1 MSGRF
6 SLTAQLN
13 RLTNFLLVL
22 ALLATGCGMALI
34 VRQAHEVSASLQLTL
49 AQLPVY
55 SQALRLVE
63 AISAERGPTNAMLGE
78 REGDPQALAGARTLS
93 DERFNQLLQALQG
106 CPECSVTVAQVKT
119 GYQSL
124 HQARALVDERLSA
137 SPSDPGRPA
146 VAQVVLAMFQAAD
159 ASFRSGDITL
169 QDLATRTPG
178 IAACLVNAKLA
189 SRLRDTAG
197 RLGSLLTP
205 ALQEARAPT
214 ADEREQLQ
222 QTQGRLNQLADL
234 LRGNLEGSAAEAE
247 RERFQQLRE
256 RYLGEGLA
264 FYQQTLAA
272 LVTGQPLSAAAFAR
286 GYVPTM
292 ASILD
297 LRDTALSLAQ
307 REAERLAREAHLR
320 LLLTIAAALGI
331 LLALGTGLLLLKRR
345 LLSPLLAN
353 TQRLLTLTRRH
364 MPASNVADD
373 DDDPRTLFAAF
384 EQLERELQQA
394 DLLRQERDALIAE
407 LGIRA
412 ETDHL
417 TGLANRRA
425 FERQLAQ
432 GVVDTP
438 NHLAAI
444 TFDIDH
450 FKRINDTYGHGAG
463 DLLLQHLAQ
472 RCNGLLREGE
482 RIARIGG
489 EEFAVLADVK
499 QASEALALAER
510 LRRGIAETPFAV
522 GPTEALTVTASFG
535 VAVTARAEP
544 GARIRL
550 LAEADAALYRAKHRG
565 RNCSDIAESG

>member
-22 ALLATGCGMALI
+22 ALLATGCGMALL
-34 VRQAHEVSASLQLTL
+34 VRQAHEASASLQRTL

-78 REGDPQALAGARTLS
+78 RDGDPQLLNRARALS
-93 DERFNQLLQALQG
+93 DERLVQLQQALQG
-106 CPECSVTVAQVKT
+106 CAECSVTAEQVAAS
-119 GYQSL
+119 YQSL
-124 HQARALVDERLSA
+124 RQARALVDQRLSTPA
-137 SPSDPGRPA
+137 SDPRRPT
-146 VAQVVLAMFQAAD
+146 VAQVVSAMFQASDANFRAAD
-159 ASFRSGDITL
+159 FTL
-169 QDLATRTPG
+169 QDLVARTPG
-178 IAACLVNAKLA
+178 ISACLVNTKLA

-205 ALQEARAPT
+205 ALQAARAPT
-214 ADEREQLQ
+214 EDEREQLQ
-222 QTQGRLNQLADL
+222 QTQGRLNQLVDL
-234 LRGNLEGSAAEAE
+234 LRGNLEGTAANAE
-247 RERFQQLRE
+247 RERFQLLRE
-256 RYLGEGLA
+256 RYLGAGLA

-272 LVTGQPLSAAAFAR
+272 LVDDQPPSAAAFAS
-286 GYVPTM
+286 GYVPAM

-297 LRDTALSLAQ
+297 LRDTALRLAVD
-307 REAERLAREAHLR
+307 EAVRLAREAHLR
-320 LLLTIAAALGI
+320 LLLTVAAALGI

-364 MPASNVADD
+364 MPASAVADD

-412 ETDHL
+412 ETDYL

-432 GVVDTP
+432 GVARTP
-438 NHLAAI
+438 RYLAAI
-444 TFDIDH
+444 AFDIDH
-450 FKRINDTYGHGAG
+450 FKRINDTYGHPAG
-463 DLLLQHLAQ
+463 DQLLRHLAQ
-472 RCNGLLREGE
+472 RCSALLRDGD
-482 RIARIGG
+482 RLARIGG
-489 EEFAVLADVK
+489 EEFAVLADV
-499 QASEALALAER
+499 ELPEDALALAER
-510 LRRGIAETPFAV
+510 LRQGIADTPFAV
-522 GPTEALTVTASFG
+522 GPTEALPVTASFG
-535 VAVTARAEP
+535 VAVTARLPE
-544 GARIRL
+544 GAPLRL
-550 LAEADAALYRAKHRG
+550 LAQADAALYRAKHRG
-565 RNCSDIAESG
+565 RNCSEVAEVG

>member
-205 ALQEARAPT
+205 ALQAARAPT

-222 QTQGRLNQLADL
+222 QTQGRLHQLADL

-264 FYQQTLAA
+264 YYQQTLTA
-272 LVTGQPLSAAAFAR
+272 LLAGQPPSAAAFAR

-297 LRDTALSLAQ
+297 LRDTALSLA
-307 REAERLAREAHLR
+307 EAEAARLAREAHLC
-320 LLLTIAAALGI
+320 LLLTIVAALGI

-364 MPASNVADD
+364 MPASTIADD
-373 DDDPRTLFAAF
+373 EDDPRTLFAAF

>member
-6 SLTAQLN
+6 LLTAQLN

-22 ALLATGCGMALI
+22 ALFATGCGMVLI
-34 VRQAHEVSASLQLTL
+34 VRQAHDAVARLQLTL

-55 SQALRLVE
+55 SQALRLAE

-78 REGDPQALAGARTLS
+78 RDGDPQALAGARTLS

-307 REAERLAREAHLR
+307 REAERLAREAQLC

-331 LLALGTGLLLLKRR
+331 LLALGTGLLLLKLR

-353 TQRLLTLTRRH
+353 TQRLLALTRRH
-364 MPASNVADD
+364 RPDSPLDD
-373 DDDPRTLFAAF
+373 EDDPRTLFAAF
-384 EQLERELQQA
+384 AQLEEELQQA
-394 DLLRQERDALIAE
+394 DQLRQERDALIAE
-407 LGIRA
+407 LRVRA
-412 ETDHL
+412 ETDYL
-417 TGLANRRA
+417 TGLPNRRA
-425 FERQLAQ
+425 FAQRLAH
-432 GVVDTP
+432 GVTATP
-438 NHLAAI
+438 QQLAAI

-450 FKRINDTYGHGAG
+450 FKLINDTYGHAAG

-472 RCNGLLREGE
+472 RCSALLRENDHL
-482 RIARIGG
+482 ARVGG
-489 EEFAVLADVK
+489 EEFAVLADVD
-499 QASEALALAER
+499 QPQQALALAER
-510 LRRGIAETPFAV
+510 LRRGIAEAPFSV

-535 VAVTARAEP
+535 VAVTPRLEP
-544 GARIRL
+544 GVPVRL

-565 RNCSDIAESG
+565 RNCSEVAEVG

>member
-34 VRQAHEVSASLQLTL
+34 VRQAHEASASLQLTL

-55 SQALRLVE
+55 RQALLLVE

-78 REGDPQALAGARTLS
+78 RDGDPQALSRARALS
-93 DERFNQLLQALQG
+93 DARFAQLQRALQD
-106 CPECSVTVAQVKT
+106 CPECSVTSEQVAAS
-119 GYQSL
+119 YQRL
-124 HQARALVDERLSA
+124 HQARALVDQRLSLPA
-137 SPSDPGRPA
+137 SDPTRPT
-146 VAQVVLAMFQAAD
+146 VGQVVEALFQASDANFRAAD
-159 ASFRSGDITL
+159 FTL
-169 QDLATRTPG
+169 QDLASRTPG
-178 IAACLVNAKLA
+178 IAACLVNTKLA

-205 ALQEARAPT
+205 ALQAARAPT
-214 ADEREQLQ
+214 EDEREQLQ
-222 QTQGRLNQLADL
+222 QTQGRLKQLVDL
-234 LRGNLEGSAAEAE
+234 LRGNLEGSAADAE

-256 RYLGEGLA
+256 RYLGQGLA
-264 FYQQTLAA
+264 YYQQTLTA
-272 LVTGQPLSAAAFAR
+272 LLAGQPLSAAAFAR

-297 LRDTALSLAQ
+297 LRDTALSLA
-307 REAERLAREAHLR
+307 EAEAARLAREAHLR
-320 LLLTIAAALGI
+320 LLLTIVAALGI

-364 MPASNVADD
+364 MPASTIADD
-373 DDDPRTLFAAF
+373 EDDPRTLFAAF

-407 LGIRA
+407 LGVRA
-412 ETDHL
+412 ETDYL

-432 GVVDTP
+432 GLARAPHCLAVV
-438 NHLAAI
+438 A
-444 TFDIDH
+444 FDIDH
-450 FKRINDTYGHGAG
+450 FKRINDTYGHPAG
-463 DLLLQHLAQ
+463 DQLLQHLAQ
-472 RCNGLLREGE
+472 RCSALLREGD
-482 RIARIGG
+482 RLARIGG
-489 EEFAVLADVK
+489 EEFAVLADVE
-499 QASEALALAER
+499 QPEAALALAER
-510 LRRGIAETPFAV
+510 LRLGIADTPFAV
-522 GPTEALTVTASFG
+522 GPTEALPVTASFG
-535 VAVTARAEP
+535 VAVTTQRQE
-544 GARIRL
+544 GAPLRL
-550 LAEADAALYRAKHRG
+550 LAQADAALYRAKHRG
-565 RNCSDIAESG
+565 RNCSEIAEVG